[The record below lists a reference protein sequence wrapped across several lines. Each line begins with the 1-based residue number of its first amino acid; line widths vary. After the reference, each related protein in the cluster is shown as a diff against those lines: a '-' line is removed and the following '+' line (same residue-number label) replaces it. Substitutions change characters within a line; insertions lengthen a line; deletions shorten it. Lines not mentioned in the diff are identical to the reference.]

1 MPLVMNDKPAPIS
14 RRKNISY
21 DLVAYGLVGFVL
33 AALGLVAYTL
43 FGAQLHSGVNWL
55 FSLDS
60 QQAMWYITRSAGILA
75 YLLLWLS
82 TAWGLLVPSK
92 LLEPVLHGNFTYDFH
107 QFISLL
113 SLGFLGLHIFILT
126 ADRYLPF
133 TLGEIL
139 IPFSAPY
146 RPVWVGIGVIAF
158 YLILLVTI
166 TFYLRKR
173 IGMKAFRLIHTLSLV
188 AYLGALAH
196 AFMSGADSS
205 LVAIQMIYA
214 GTFLVIVFLTVYW
227 MVILGRSS
235 SGKSAVGRD
244 PVRIPLTRSE

>member
-1 MPLVMNDKPAPIS
+1 MSLDKNNKPVS
-14 RRKNISY
+14 TKRKKNISY
-21 DLVAYGLVGFVL
+21 DLVAFALVGFVL
-33 AALGLVAYTL
+33 VALGFAANSL
-43 FGAQLHSGVNWL
+43 FGVKLHAMVNWL
-55 FSLDS
+55 FSLNS

-113 SLGFLGLHIFILT
+113 ALGFLGLHIFILT

-133 TLGEIL
+133 TLAQIL

-146 RPVWVGIGVIAF
+146 RPLWVGIGVIAF
-158 YLILLVTI
+158 YLILLVTV
-166 TFYLRKR
+166 TFYMRKR

-188 AYLGALAH
+188 AYLAALSH
-196 AFMSGADSS
+196 AFMAGTDSS
-205 LVAIQMIYA
+205 LVATQIMYA

-227 MVILGRSS
+227 LVMLVKSS
-235 SGKSAVGRD
+235 SEKAAPQNI
-244 PVRIPLTRSE
+244 PVRISPRRN

>member
-1 MPLVMNDKPAPIS
+1 MSLDKNTQPASIS
-14 RRKNISY
+14 RRKNLSY
-21 DLVAYGLVGFVL
+21 DLVAFGLVGLVL
-33 AALGLVAYTL
+33 VALGLAVNSL
-43 FGAQLHSGVNWL
+43 FGVQVHAVVNWL
-55 FSLDS
+55 FSLNS

-82 TAWGLLVPSK
+82 TAWGLLIPSK

-133 TLGEIL
+133 TLAQIL

-146 RPVWVGIGVIAF
+146 RPLWVGIGVIAF
-158 YLILLVTI
+158 YLILLVPV
-166 TFYLRKR
+166 TFYMRKR
-173 IGMKAFRLIHTLSLV
+173 IGMKAFRMIHTLSLL
-188 AYLGALAH
+188 AYLGGLAH
-196 AFMSGADSS
+196 AFMSGTDSS
-205 LVAIQMIYA
+205 LVATQIMYA

-227 MVILGRSS
+227 LVMLRKSS
-235 SGKSAVGRD
+235 SGSAAVEGD
-244 PVRIPLTRSE
+244 STRIRLSQG